1 MNKFKYIAIS
11 AVAAVAGI
19 MVSCTNGNDWEVDS
33 SKAKVLQTKIPQVS
47 KVNGEAALQIT
58 VEAFGC
64 SSVEYQASTSADFT
78 TNLASAITNSL
89 TCKLTGLKGYENYY
103 VRVRGLKSGM
113 EPSTWMYYASSDAT
127 GALKTIMTNGVQLI
141 NDIPATD
148 ITVNSV
154 KISWL
159 TEKDGVTYRP
169 IKASATYSNG
179 EEQVV
184 TEYDLSDAEIAAK
197 SAILHGLL
205 NSTKYEIRILQD
217 YGDGTL
223 ECIGYKEVKTQMAP
237 PSADA
242 TLELTTETT
251 LTQAMITQLAN
262 EAKAARGSEEDYE
275 ATIIIPAGASITV
288 KEGTGPVTVPAGMT
302 LNFFGSGEE
311 TTRPTL
317 IFPYRLDIPGKHTA
331 IRFQNI
337 NLVGNPD
344 NKANELY
351 LINQSG
357 TATNTSTIQ
366 ISSCTLK
373 NFGRSIVR
381 LQSSGGGTVSNI
393 IIDDCIFQDLGF
405 TGAYPIIY
413 NQSAS
418 NGIEN
423 VEITNTTF
431 DTCIDHFIR
440 QNNTSG
446 GAFKTVKFENC
457 TFYNCIGNGKYLF
470 DNTANFEATVTM
482 NNIVMGKL
490 YTGTSATAGKGIR
503 AKGSNIWDYTT
514 FDSYY
519 QLSDVVWGGNKIDAG
534 GSNWPGTFKSRYTT
548 PEMYTDPDN
557 HDFTLLHYLDAGDP
571 RWKIEDTGDD
581 GGDE

>member
-141 NDIPATD
+141 NDIPSTD

-197 SAILHGLL
+197 STVLTGLL

-288 KEGTGPVTVPAGMT
+288 QDGNNAIKVPTGMT

-317 IFPYRLDIPGKHTA
+317 IFPHELNIEGKHTA
-331 IRFQNI
+331 IRFENV
-337 NLVGNPD
+337 NLLGSD
-344 NKANELY
+344 NRANQLY
-351 LINQSG
+351 VINQK
-357 TATNTSTIQ
+357 TVTNTSTVQ
-366 ISSCTLK
+366 FSSCTIK
-373 NFGRSIVR
+373 NFGRSVIR
-381 LQSSGGGTVSNI
+381 MSGTAGVISNVVV
-393 IIDDCIFQDLGF
+393 DDCIFQDLGF
-405 TGAYPIIY
+405 GDY
-413 NQSAS
+413 
-418 NGIEN
+418 GIFQTEKTDCKIESIE
-423 VEITNTTF
+423 VTNSTF
-431 DTCIDHFIR
+431 DTCRDFIVR
-440 QNNTSG
+440 GKEATTGILSSI
-446 GAFKTVKFENC
+446 KFSDC
-457 TFYNCIGNGKYLF
+457 TFYNCINDSKYLI
-470 DNTANFEATVTM
+470 DITANAESDITM
-482 NNIVMGKL
+482 KNIVLGKL
-490 YTGTSATAGKGIR
+490 YGKGRGIR
-503 AKGSNIWDYTT
+503 AMGSKTPDYTT
-514 FDSYY
+514 FDGFY
-519 QLSDVVWGGNKIDAG
+519 QLSDVVWGGQKIDAG
-534 GSNWPGTFKSRYTT
+534 ASSWPGTFKSRYTT